1 MSSLSVQ
8 RAAYYGLARPVKVLL
23 DHGASTSL
31 TNREGLTAEEI
42 AREAGHVTITHIIA
56 AEVGRGLRTTHHL
69 HSTKRCAVQ
78 FDDSVLHTRC
88 CLNPGDETSN
98 TFENARVTGSRSAVI
113 DR

>member
-56 AEVGRGLRTTHHL
+56 AEVGRGLQTTHHL
-69 HSTKRCAVQ
+69 HSTNGVPCSLTTRW
-78 FDDSVLHTRC
+78 FHTRFR
-88 CLNPGDETSN
+88 LNPGDETSN
-98 TFENARVTGSRSAVI
+98 TFENARVTGSRSAGI